1 MYSDIALQV
10 AIKFNELPAEKQ
22 ILIMQSI
29 LIIAEVI
36 AFFYIKHI
44 TKTNQT
50 RPNGIANFILAMQ
63 CGSSRVENTLYFR
76 RGENSP
82 CNTYALVQVLFCRIK
97 KIYMPFWYVFLFLQ
111 EGVKGITLASLPIIF
126 SLEKYFGI
134 TYYIKN
140 FVL

>member
-10 AIKFNELPAEKQ
+10 AIKFNELPAEKK

-134 TYYIKN
+134 TCYTKN

>member
-10 AIKFNELPAEKQ
+10 AIKFNELPAEKK

-50 RPNGIANFILAMQ
+50 RPNGIANFILAM
-63 CGSSRVENTLYFR
+63 
-76 RGENSP
+76 
-82 CNTYALVQVLFCRIK
+82 
-97 KIYMPFWYVFLFLQ
+97 
-111 EGVKGITLASLPIIF
+111 
-126 SLEKYFGI
+126 
-134 TYYIKN
+134 
-140 FVL
+140 